1 MLSDSEEQLAEFYGE
16 AAMWDPQTALQASA
30 VVAVAALVVPPL
42 ARGIGGCCAV
52 IGFFGVTQS
61 STWAPTV
68 AALGLLAWFVGHWS
82 FAVRND
88 LRYRSRLARV
98 VIDKTPLRW
107 TIPRCWQLRRERRF
121 ATAR

>member
-1 MLSDSEEQLAEFYGE
+1 
-16 AAMWDPQTALQASA
+16 MWDLETALQASA
-30 VVAVAALVVPPL
+30 VVVVAALLAPPL
-42 ARGIGGCCAV
+42 ARRIGGICAV
-52 IGFFGVTQS
+52 IGFFGVMQS

-68 AALGLLAWFVGHWS
+68 AALGVLAWFVGHWT

-88 LRYRSRLARV
+88 VHYRSRLALV

-107 TIPRCWQLRRERRF
+107 TIPKYWQLRRRRRL

>member
-1 MLSDSEEQLAEFYGE
+1 
-16 AAMWDPQTALQASA
+16 MWDLETALQASA
-30 VVAVAALVVPPL
+30 VVVIAALLAPPL
-42 ARGIGGCCAV
+42 ARRIGGICAV
-52 IGFFGVTQS
+52 IGFFGVMQS

-68 AALGLLAWFVGHWS
+68 AALGVLAWFVGHWT

-88 LRYRSRLARV
+88 VHYRSRLALV

-107 TIPRCWQLRRERRF
+107 TIPKYWQLRRRRRL

>member
-1 MLSDSEEQLAEFYGE
+1 
-16 AAMWDPQTALQASA
+16 MWDLETALQASA
-30 VVAVAALVVPPL
+30 VVVVAALLAPPL
-42 ARGIGGCCAV
+42 ARRIGGICAV
-52 IGFFGVTQS
+52 IGFFGVMQS

-68 AALGLLAWFVGHWS
+68 AALGLLAWFVGHWT

-88 LRYRSRLARV
+88 VHYRSRLALV

-107 TIPRCWQLRRERRF
+107 TIPKYWQLRRERRL

>member
-1 MLSDSEEQLAEFYGE
+1 
-16 AAMWDPQTALQASA
+16 MWDPQTAVQA
-30 VVAVAALVVPPL
+30 VVVVALGSLLLPPVSRVV
-42 ARGIGGCCAV
+42 GGFCAV
-52 IGFFGVTQS
+52 IGFCGVMQS

-88 LRYRSRLARV
+88 VHYRSRLALV

-107 TIPRCWQLRRERRF
+107 TIPKYRQLLRERRL

>member
-1 MLSDSEEQLAEFYGE
+1 
-16 AAMWDPQTALQASA
+16 MWDLETALQASA
-30 VVAVAALVVPPL
+30 VVVVAALLAPPL
-42 ARGIGGCCAV
+42 ARRIGGICAV
-52 IGFFGVTQS
+52 IGFFGVMQS

-68 AALGLLAWFVGHWS
+68 AALGVLAWFVGHWT

-88 LRYRSRLARV
+88 VHYRSRLALV

-107 TIPRCWQLRRERRF
+107 TIPKYWQLRRERRL

>member
-1 MLSDSEEQLAEFYGE
+1 
-16 AAMWDPQTALQASA
+16 MWDLETALQASA
-30 VVAVAALVVPPL
+30 VVVVAALLAPPL
-42 ARGIGGCCAV
+42 ARRIGGICAV
-52 IGFFGVTQS
+52 IGFFFGVMQS

-68 AALGLLAWFVGHWS
+68 AALGVLAWFVGHWT

-88 LRYRSRLARV
+88 VHYRSRLALV

-107 TIPRCWQLRRERRF
+107 TIPKYWQLRRERRL